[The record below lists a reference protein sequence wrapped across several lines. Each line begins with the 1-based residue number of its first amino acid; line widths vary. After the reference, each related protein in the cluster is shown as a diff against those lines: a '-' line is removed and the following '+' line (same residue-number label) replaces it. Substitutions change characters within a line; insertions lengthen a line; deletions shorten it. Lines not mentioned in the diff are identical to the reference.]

1 LRIYILQQAVGSQ
14 RPWRMTVLPRA
25 RFQNSHQNGGPVF
38 LIFVADPRPCDLDDG
53 YLADLLMR
61 NTEFLRD

>member
-1 LRIYILQQAVGSQ
+1 MI
-14 RPWRMTVLPRA
+14 VLPRA
-25 RFQNSHQNGGPVF
+25 RFQNSPQNGGPVF

>member
-1 LRIYILQQAVGSQ
+1 MADPPLLRHYCENSAMLDENLQQLFSFQVAEFSSS
-14 RPWRMTVLPRA
+14 WRILE
-25 RFQNSHQNGGPVF
+25 
-38 LIFVADPRPCDLDDG
+38 PCDLDDG

>member
-1 LRIYILQQAVGSQ
+1 VHVFRILIKMADRFFSSSWRILE
-14 RPWRMTVLPRA
+14 
-25 RFQNSHQNGGPVF
+25 
-38 LIFVADPRPCDLDDG
+38 PCDLDDG

>member
-1 LRIYILQQAVGSQ
+1 MAVS
-14 RPWRMTVLPRA
+14 
-25 RFQNSHQNGGPVF
+25 VF
-38 LIFVADPRPCDLDDG
+38 LIFVADPRPCDLGDG